1 MGAVKTHRVRALIVP
16 GVMILLAWGGVVSAQ
31 GRGTTARPAPKVKL
45 KRKDGARAKA
55 VKTPEVLVLSEFG
68 WSVRGSARAVPEVLV
83 LDGPIAP
90 LPGGRRAHSKQ
101 PDTLNLGDEGDD
113 EGEGV
118 DSDTI
123 GLRDPRQPLLARGAD
138 VLARVPSADGAT
150 TLTLLTEPDG
160 AQVIVTLGDQARGAG
175 VTPLVARPIAPEL
188 TYTLTISK
196 PGFHTRRRA
205 IKPRRGAH
213 HRLFLQLERR

>member
-45 KRKDGARAKA
+45 KPKGQTRAQQ

-68 WSVRGSARAVPEVLV
+68 WSVPGSARAVPEVLV

-90 LPGGRRAHSKQ
+90 LPGGRRTKSQQ

-113 EGEGV
+113 EGV

-175 VTPLVARPIAPEL
+175 VTPLIARPIAPEL

-205 IKPRRGAH
+205 ITPRRGAH